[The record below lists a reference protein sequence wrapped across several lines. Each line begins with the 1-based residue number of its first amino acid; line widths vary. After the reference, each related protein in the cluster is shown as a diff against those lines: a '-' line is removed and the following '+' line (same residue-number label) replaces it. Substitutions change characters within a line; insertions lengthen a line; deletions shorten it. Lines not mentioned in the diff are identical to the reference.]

1 MSDEFTGSDA
11 FLTNTAG
18 TPAFMAPE
26 TLLGNKET
34 YSGKALDVWAL
45 GITLYCFL
53 YGKVD
58 RNIFA

>member
-26 TLLGNKET
+26 ALQASKEK

-53 YGKVD
+53 YGKVV
-58 RNIFA
+58 IQI